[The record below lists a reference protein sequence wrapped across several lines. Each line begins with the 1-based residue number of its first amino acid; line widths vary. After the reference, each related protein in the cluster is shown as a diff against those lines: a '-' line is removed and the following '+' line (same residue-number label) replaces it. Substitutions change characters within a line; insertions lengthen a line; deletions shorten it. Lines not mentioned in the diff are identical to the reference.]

1 MGKVLAGN
9 RGAPSRRY
17 APGGEYE
24 QKLHRVMRRLGVK
37 EYQFDYSR
45 FEAWVQLT
53 YKGSLY
59 RFEHTV
65 ARAQARGQ
73 KISYGSDCFAQIV
86 LSLEDLSRMI
96 ERGIY
101 DLQTWIAGM
110 KSLPPATEIPTFF
123 RVLGF
128 HEIPENAGEVKSRY
142 RALVKEVHPDRG
154 GDRKDLDML
163 LEAKEKALR
172 WFEAARQTAGG

>member
-9 RGAPSRRY
+9 RGAPSRRRY

-110 KSLPPATEIPTFF
+110 KSLPPT
-123 RVLGF
+123 
-128 HEIPENAGEVKSRY
+128 
-142 RALVKEVHPDRG
+142 
-154 GDRKDLDML
+154 
-163 LEAKEKALR
+163 KEKALR
-172 WFEAARQTAGG
+172 WFEAAWQTAGG